1 MPPSNSSSMR
11 VPPEQRRELFLA
23 IAAAC
28 ALVFARNFVYLVY
41 EQSFFDSDQAIV
53 GLMAKHLVEGRAF
66 PLFLYGQPYMLALD
80 AWIAAPFIYVGGL
93 TVAALRLSAIFT
105 SCVVVSLLIVTLV
118 RFCRIR
124 PLYALA
130 AAAFFAFVGPVVNA
144 SLIEPGANTSPFL
157 FVLLL
162 WLLRDRPIWFG
173 LTLGFAFL
181 TREFT
186 IYTLPALV
194 AVQLI
199 RGELFTAMRLKRW
212 AIALVAAVA
221 MWMAI
226 GALRPLSDPR
236 GPGTRGEPTWA
247 GGQTGNLADRIAII
261 PSQLPRRAWAMLTVH
276 FPRLLGAHYV
286 DEGYASQGHDW
297 LFWPLMLALVAGLI
311 RISRGRAPAPRT
323 TDFAIYLL
331 LVGLT
336 SLAAYIATRPAEQ
349 SMDRYYL
356 FGLLIP
362 GGIVAWLLTVEPKAI
377 WRAATIG
384 AVAVWIVCTGADYVK
399 LANRYWG
406 KNEPN
411 AIRELSDALIARH
424 ITVAKAG
431 YWRAYKTTFIS
442 GERVKIAS
450 SDYIRIEEYQK
461 LADAQGDALVT
472 IQEKPCPA
480 AGEHVGRWYLC
491 RGK

>member
-1 MPPSNSSSMR
+1 MRIPPD
-11 VPPEQRRELFLA
+11 QRRELLIA
-23 IAAAC
+23 IVAGC
-28 ALVFARNFVYLVY
+28 ALIFARNFVYLVW

-53 GLMAKHLVEGRAF
+53 GLMAKHLIEGRAF
-66 PLFLYGQPYMLALD
+66 PLFLYGQPYLLALD
-80 AWIAAPFIYVGGL
+80 AWIAAPFIFVGGL
-93 TVAALRLSAIFT
+93 TVQALRMSAIFT
-105 SCVVVSLLIVTLV
+105 SCVVVSLLIITLV

-130 AAAFFAFVGPVVNA
+130 AAAFFAFAGPVVNA

-157 FVLLL
+157 FVIVL
-162 WLLRDRPIWFG
+162 WLLRDRPVWFG

-181 TREFT
+181 VREFT
-186 IYTLPALV
+186 IYTLPAL
-194 AVQLI
+194 AGLQLI
-199 RGELFTAMRLKRW
+199 RGELFTRLRIQRW
-212 AIALVAAVA
+212 AIALVAALA
-221 MWMAI
+221 MWLLI
-226 GALRPLSDPR
+226 DKGIRPLSDPM
-236 GPGTRGEPTWA
+236 GPGTRGAPTWA
-247 GGQTGNLADRIAII
+247 EGQVGNLTDRIAII

-276 FPRLLGAHYV
+276 FPRLLGARYV
-286 DEGYASQGHDW
+286 DEGYASQGHSW
-297 LFWPLMLALVAGLI
+297 LFWPLLLALAAALARIGLA
-311 RISRGRAPAPRT
+311 SRGKPAGSRT

-356 FGLLIP
+356 FGLLVP
-362 GGIVAWLLTVEPKAI
+362 GGIVAWLLTVETKAI
-377 WRAATIG
+377 WRAAAVG
-384 AVAVWIVCTGADYVK
+384 AVALWIVFTGADYVK
-399 LANRYWG
+399 LLNRYWG
-406 KNEPN
+406 QNVPN
-411 AIRELSDALIARH
+411 SIRELSDALIARN

-450 SDYIRIEEYQK
+450 SDYIRIDEYQK

-472 IQEKPCPA
+472 IQERPCPK
-480 AGEHVGRWYLC
+480 AGEQIGRWYLC

>member
-1 MPPSNSSSMR
+1 MR
-11 VPPEQRRELFLA
+11 VPPEQRRELFAA

-28 ALVFARNFVYLVY
+28 LLIFARNFVYLVY

-53 GLMAKHLVEGRAF
+53 GLMAKHLIEGRAF
-66 PLFLYGQPYMLALD
+66 PLFLYGQPYLLALD
-80 AWIAAPFIYVGGL
+80 AWIAAPFIYFGGL
-93 TVAALRLSAIFT
+93 TVQALRLSAIFT

-130 AAAFFAFVGPVVNA
+130 AAAFFAFAGPVVNA

-157 FVLLL
+157 FVIVL
-162 WLLRDRPIWFG
+162 WLLRERPVWFG

-186 IYTLPALV
+186 IYTLPALA

-199 RGELFTAMRLKRW
+199 RGELFTWTRIRRW
-212 AIALVAAVA
+212 AVALVAALA
-221 MWMAI
+221 MWLVI
-226 GALRPLSDPR
+226 DKGIRPLSDPR

-247 GGQTGNLADRIAII
+247 GGQVGNLTDRIAII
-261 PSQLPRRAWAMLTVH
+261 PSQLPRRARAMLTVH

-286 DEGYASQGHDW
+286 DEGYASQGHNW
-297 LFWPLMLALVAGLI
+297 LFWPLMLALVAGLA
-311 RISRGRAPAPRT
+311 RIGFMSRGRPPESRT

-336 SLAAYIATRPAEQ
+336 ALAGYIATRPAEQ

-356 FGLLIP
+356 FGLLVP
-362 GGIVAWLLTVEPKAI
+362 GGIVAWLLTVEPKTI
-377 WRAATIG
+377 WRSVTVG
-384 AVAVWIVCTGADYVK
+384 AVAFWIVCTGADYVK
-399 LANRYWG
+399 LLNRYWG

-411 AIRELSDALIARH
+411 AIRELSDALIARN

-450 SDYIRIEEYQK
+450 SDYVRIEEYQK

-480 AGEHVGRWYLC
+480 AGEHIGRWYLC
-491 RGK
+491 RSK